1 MRDSILEFFKKN
13 EGKFVSGQEIADA
26 SGVSRTA
33 IWKHIQTLRTRGYK
47 IESYTKKG
55 YRLLDSPDLLS
66 PLEMENLIQT
76 HYMGSTYRY
85 MERVDSTNA
94 VAKKLA
100 QEGAKEGT
108 VVVAEEQT
116 GGKGRINRGWSSPYG
131 KGVWFSVI
139 LKPPFPPYEAP
150 KCTLMAAVALV
161 KAFRSVGL
169 DTVGIKWPNDI
180 LVGTKKMVG
189 ILTEMQASMEAIH
202 YIVIGMGVNVSVTQ
216 DDLPEA
222 VKDIA
227 TSFTMEGVE
236 VSRRHLLA
244 TMLDYLEKQ
253 YEKVLDE
260 GFDSTLQEWRE
271 LSITLGREVQVR
283 EPDHTY
289 TGFAEDI
296 DKDGSLLV
304 RLPNGDIT
312 KIIAG
317 DVSIRPVPAEKG

>member
-1 MRDSILEFFKKN
+1 MRDAILEFFKKN

-55 YRLLDSPDLLS
+55 YRLLESPDLLS
-66 PLEMENLIQT
+66 PLEMENLLTT
-76 HYMGSTYRY
+76 HYMGRSYRY
-85 MERVDSTNA
+85 VERIDSTNIL
-94 VAKKLA
+94 AKKIA

-131 KGVWFSVI
+131 KGIWFSVI

-161 KAFRSVGL
+161 KAFRAVGM
-169 DTVGIKWPNDI
+169 DTAGIKWPNDI
-180 LVGTKKMVG
+180 LVGSKKLVG

-202 YIVIGMGVNVSVTQ
+202 YIVIGMGINVSVTQ

-227 TSFTMEGVE
+227 TSFKMEGVE
-236 VSRRHLLA
+236 VSRRQLFA
-244 TMLDYLEKQ
+244 TILDYLEKQ

-260 GFDSTLQEWRE
+260 GFESTLAEWRE
-271 LSITLGREVQVR
+271 LSVTLGKEVQVK
-283 EPDHTY
+283 ELDHTY

-304 RLPNGDIT
+304 RLPNGDISRV
-312 KIIAG
+312 IAG
-317 DVSIRPVPAEKG
+317 DVSIRPVNP